1 MCHWVR
7 ELDRRRG
14 IVGGELPAKSDFI
27 RPRVVGA
34 VAVALV
40 ALIAA
45 AAPLLLPTSTP
56 AVSSEQGAAVTT
68 VAARVN
74 EPAGSIIEQT
84 TTALD
89 DGVPSS
95 EGPHDTVR
103 AGGHCDHGL

>member
-1 MCHWVR
+1 MRHWVR
-7 ELDRRRG
+7 EPHRRRD

-45 AAPLLLPTSTP
+45 AALLLPMSTP

-84 TTALD
+84 ASTLD

-95 EGPHDTVR
+95 EGAHDTMR
-103 AGGHCDHGL
+103 AGRHCDHGL